1 MEFARSGWCL
11 LSRTHSVAKSL
22 HAGAVKYTAI
32 RLGEK
37 DGDAWLCSVIL
48 GNSDSPGRAIF
59 LCEEDYEAMQ
69 QMLTLE
75 TAERVLR

>member
-22 HAGAVKYTAI
+22 HGGAAKYTAI

-37 DGDAWLCSVIL
+37 DGDAWLGSVIL
-48 GNSDSPGRAIF
+48 GHADTPERAISV
-59 LCEEDYEAMQ
+59 CEEDHEAMQ

-75 TAERVLR
+75 AAE